1 MIRGVPDVEGAHNS
15 SNEEMEEDPEEIAR
29 RRERKELSDRASK
42 LSQRFGHIPGVN
54 IGATWNTREQCS
66 FAGVHRPFMAGIH
79 GKKEAGAFSIV
90 ISCHYEDDKD
100 SGDTVIYTG
109 AGGRQRWTDGSD
121 GNPPRRLRLG
131 PQIHDQSWDDWGNE
145 ALVTSRDTGN
155 PVRVIRSFKGVSDYA
170 PVEGYRYDGLYI
182 VEHAWQEKNPQGLE
196 ICRYRLEASCI
207 LTTKVPGQPPI
218 PLRSGISVDTS
229 DAAST
234 AATPVPQFSPAQ
246 SPVNVSP
253 PPIAILTPLQRHKQR
268 VMQEMQALEQL
279 MGQSSSM
286 RR

>member
-1 MIRGVPDVEGAHNS
+1 MVRGVPDVEGTHYS

-42 LSQRFGHIPGVN
+42 LSQRFGHIPGVK

-90 ISCHYEDDKD
+90 IAGNYEDDKD
-100 SGDTVIYTG
+100 SGDTIIYTG

-121 GNPPRRLRLG
+121 GNPPRRLRVG
-131 PQIHDQSWDDWGNE
+131 PQIYDQSWDDWGNE

-155 PVRVIRSFKGVSDYA
+155 PVRVIRSFKGVSGYA
-170 PVEGYRYDGLYI
+170 PVEGLRYDGLYI
-182 VEHAWQEKNPQGLE
+182 VEHVTRGKKRTPRVLKSAAIGWRQ
-196 ICRYRLEASCI
+196 
-207 LTTKVPGQPPI
+207 KVPGQPPI
-218 PLRSGISVDTS
+218 PLRSAISVDTS
-229 DAAST
+229 DTAS
-234 AATPVPQFSPAQ
+234 AATPISQFSPAQ
-246 SPVNVSP
+246 SPSNASP
-253 PPIAILTPLQRHKQR
+253 PPVAILTPLQRHKQR

-279 MGQSSSM
+279 MGQSSSV